1 MHANERLDGNEICPR
16 YVSSTP
22 MYNNNNCMYTLPLL
36 ITDSYIF
43 PTGQLPGGTIG
54 KSVMDFRIFSGILEK
69 YKVFNLSD

>member
-1 MHANERLDGNEICPR
+1 
-16 YVSSTP
+16 
-22 MYNNNNCMYTLPLL
+22 MYTLPLL

-69 YKVFNLSD
+69 YKVFNISDWGQHNILLLLDWKNNNKPI